1 MSSVIWH
8 VTMSLDGF
16 IAGPNDSMDW
26 AVAQWSKDG
35 ETTRDIEVQRSMV
48 ADDVLKAAGA
58 ILGGRRWYDVAVRQF
73 DGYDGI
79 YGGQWKG
86 PVFVLTH
93 RPPDDDHHP
102 AITFISVGLS
112 DAIATARHAAA
123 GKDVIVFGA
132 NLAAQCLRA
141 GLLDEIVV
149 HLIPVLLAPAFG
161 SLTCQISSPLR
172 WSASL
177 SRLLVR
183 SRIYDLPCGVH
194 GNIPRTA
201 ASSCWRAICGGL
213 LVGRGTRGSLWARDA
228 A

>member
-16 IAGPNDSMDW
+16 IAGPDDSMDW
-26 AVAQWSKDG
+26 AVAQWSNDG
-35 ETTRDIEVQRSMV
+35 ETTRDIEVQRSTV
-48 ADDVLKAAGA
+48 ANDVLMAAGS

-93 RPPDDDHHP
+93 RPADDDHHP
-102 AITFISVGLS
+102 AITFLSVDLS

-149 HLIPVLLAPAFG
+149 HLIPVLLGAG
-161 SLTCQISSPLR
+161 VRLTDMPDLGPIALERKLVATSGQITDLR
-172 WSASL
+172 FA
-177 SRLLVR
+177 VR
-183 SRIYDLPCGVH
+183 S
-194 GNIPRTA
+194 
-201 ASSCWRAICGGL
+201 
-213 LVGRGTRGSLWARDA
+213 TR
-228 A
+228 